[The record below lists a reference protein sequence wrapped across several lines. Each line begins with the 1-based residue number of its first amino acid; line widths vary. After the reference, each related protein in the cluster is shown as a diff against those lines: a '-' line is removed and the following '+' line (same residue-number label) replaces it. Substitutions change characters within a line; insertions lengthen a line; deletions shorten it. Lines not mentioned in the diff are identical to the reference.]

1 MPIGEKKRRDSNGC
15 GLMAQEVS
23 PLLRCSRPSE
33 ILARRRTLTV
43 DMIHKL
49 SEAWKIPADLLVRPY
64 RVDQAT

>member
-1 MPIGEKKRRDSNGC
+1 
-15 GLMAQEVS
+15 MAQEVS

-33 ILARRRTLTV
+33 ILLRRHTLTV

-64 RVDQAT
+64 SVDHAA